1 MMTTRALTIKN
12 EILELMQVQI
22 ETFGRRSGLT
32 SLELREFHH
41 RSERLKLLCRELDRI
56 RKTAILENRFTKAA

>member
-1 MMTTRALTIKN
+1 MMTNRALTIKN

-32 SLELREFHH
+32 SFELGEFHH
-41 RSERLKLLCRELDRI
+41 RAERLKLLCRELDRI
-56 RKTAILENRFTKAA
+56 RRTAILENRFTKAA